1 MNLINTFPDD
11 ISHLKHVIQKVVE
24 AGMEHKKEHSG
35 KNVSASVKL
44 NHEYMRNRSPKF
56 VAKLIYSVST
66 KNHDTTSVSNNEVKL
81 EEGEN
86 YTYDALNELI
96 NGVLD
101 ASAQETSTN
110 LAYGINPTADDIKD
124 YAMNVFNSALQSVG
138 IRWDVTAVIVVEGIN
153 ISKFTVVIG

>member
-1 MNLINTFPDD
+1 MNLINVFPDN
-11 ISHLKHVIQKVVE
+11 ITHLKAVIEAVCQKGRE
-24 AGMEHKKEHSG
+24 HQSAAGSKTNST
-35 KNVSASVKL
+35 SVKL
-44 NHEYMRNRSPKF
+44 NHEYMRNRKPKF
-56 VAKLIYSVST
+56 VAKLVYSVSG
-66 KNHDTTSVSNNEVKL
+66 KNEGVMKVNNTEVPL

-110 LAYGINPTADDIKD
+110 LAYGISPTPDDIKD

-138 IRWDVTAVIVVEGIN
+138 IRWDITAVIVVEGVN